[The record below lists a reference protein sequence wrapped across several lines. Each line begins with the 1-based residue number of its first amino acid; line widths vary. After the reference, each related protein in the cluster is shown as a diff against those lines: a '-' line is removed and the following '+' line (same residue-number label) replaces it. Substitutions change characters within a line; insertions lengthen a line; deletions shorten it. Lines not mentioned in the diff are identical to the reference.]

1 MFFFKIE
8 IIIQFELMVNRTK
21 EGNLALESILIAILL
36 QNDVLM

>member
-8 IIIQFELMVNRTK
+8 IIIQLELMVNRTK